1 MVKALFIGIPI
12 AYLIGSISFAYLAG
26 KLLRGIDLREFGSG
40 NLGST
45 NTIRVLGKGPGIIV
59 QILDILKGVIPVYLI
74 TRLGTDSG
82 ISGESL
88 VILQISA
95 GMTAILGH
103 IYTLFLKF
111 QGGKGVN
118 TTAGVFLYL
127 APGPILIAALVFL
140 AVFYT
145 TRYVSLGSI
154 LAALSLPLI
163 LVIQKYGFSSNISP
177 TLIGFSVLIAL
188 LVIAK
193 HKSNIE
199 RLLAGTENKFE
210 KKAE

>member
-1 MVKALFIGIPI
+1 
-12 AYLIGSISFAYLAG
+12 
-26 KLLRGIDLREFGSG
+26 
-40 NLGST
+40 
-45 NTIRVLGKGPGIIV
+45 
-59 QILDILKGVIPVYLI
+59 
-74 TRLGTDSG
+74 
-82 ISGESL
+82 
-88 VILQISA
+88 
-95 GMTAILGH
+95 MTAILGH

-127 APGPILIAALVFL
+127 APGPILIAALVFI

-154 LAALSLPLI
+154 LAAISLPLI
-163 LVIQKYGFSSNISP
+163 MVIQKYGFSSNISP
-177 TLIGFSVLIAL
+177 TLIGFSVFIAL

>member
-1 MVKALFIGIPI
+1 MLKALLIGIPI

-26 KLLRGIDLREFGSG
+26 RLLKGIDLREFGSG

-59 QILDILKGVIPVYLI
+59 QVLDILKGVIPVYLI
-74 TRLGTDSG
+74 TQLGTDSG
-82 ISGESL
+82 ITGESL

-127 APGPILIAALVFL
+127 APGPILIAALVFI

-154 LAALSLPLI
+154 MAALSLPLI
-163 LVIQKYGFSSNISP
+163 LVTQKYGFSSNISP

-210 KKAE
+210 KKAK

>member
-1 MVKALFIGIPI
+1 MFKVFLIGIPI
-12 AYLIGSISFAYLAG
+12 SYLIGSISFAYLTG
-26 KLLRGIDLREFGSG
+26 KLLKGIDLREFGSG

-45 NTIRVLGKGPGIIV
+45 NTIRILGKGPGIVV
-59 QILDILKGVIPVYLI
+59 QILDILKGFIPVYLI
-74 TRLGTDSG
+74 TQLGRAYGVT
-82 ISGESL
+82 GESL

-103 IYTLFLKF
+103 IYTLFLNF

-118 TTAGVFLYL
+118 TAAGVFLYL
-127 APGPILIAALVFL
+127 APGPIIIAALVFL
-140 AVFYT
+140 MVFYT

-154 LAALSLPLI
+154 LAAISLPLI
-163 LVIQKYGFSSNISP
+163 MVIQKYGFSCNISP
-177 TLIGFSVLIAL
+177 TLLGFSSLISL
-188 LVIAK
+188 LIIAK
-193 HKSNIE
+193 HKSNIK

>member
-1 MVKALFIGIPI
+1 MLKALLIGIPI

-26 KLLRGIDLREFGSG
+26 KLLRGIDLRQFGSG

-74 TRLGTDSG
+74 TRLGTDYG
-82 ISGESL
+82 ITGESL
-88 VILQISA
+88 VILQVSA

-103 IYTLFLKF
+103 IYTLFLNF

-127 APGPILIAALVFL
+127 APGPILIAALVFIT
-140 AVFYT
+140 VFYT

-154 LAALSLPLI
+154 LAAFSLPLI
-163 LVIQKYGFSSNISP
+163 MVIQKYGFSSNISP
-177 TLIGFSVLIAL
+177 TLIGFSALIAL